1 MAVPAGSV
9 VVVMMVRAGCHKGV
23 TKSSF
28 ALDSGA
34 KSNGILPQDRRV
46 LSMLVLKNL
55 DLLLLGLALPLFL
68 VADLPLL
75 GWVVAAV
82 IWLLWRGIGEWSDRR
97 AASATTPKA
106 MAGIAAGS
114 MIGRG
119 WLLGLILLGAGLAAG
134 DDVGLSAAVLSLVLF
149 TVYFTL
155 KMLLG
160 SPESKG
166 PATT

>member
-1 MAVPAGSV
+1 
-9 VVVMMVRAGCHKGV
+9 
-23 TKSSF
+23 
-28 ALDSGA
+28 
-34 KSNGILPQDRRV
+34 
-46 LSMLVLKNL
+46 MLVLKNL
-55 DLLLLGLALPLFL
+55 DLVVLALALPLFL

-75 GWVVAAV
+75 GWVTAAV

-97 AASATTPKA
+97 AATASTPKA

-119 WLLGLILLGAGLAAG
+119 WLLGLILFGAGLAAG

-149 TVYFTL
+149 TIYFTL
-155 KMLLG
+155 KMLLR
-160 SPESKG
+160 SAEPQG